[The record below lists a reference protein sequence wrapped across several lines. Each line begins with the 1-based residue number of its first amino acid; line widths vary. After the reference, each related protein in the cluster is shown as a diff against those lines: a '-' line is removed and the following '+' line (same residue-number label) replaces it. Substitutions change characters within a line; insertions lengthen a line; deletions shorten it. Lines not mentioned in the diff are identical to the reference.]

1 MKLVDSRSGLEVLSH
16 DECVQ
21 LLAEHEVG
29 RLVVV
34 VHGAPHIVP
43 VNYVFDGDAVVFRS
57 DAGTKLDAAEGHPVA
72 FEIDGFDTAARTGW
86 SVVVH
91 GRASEITEWD
101 HPAVTAARS
110 RLAPT
115 PWAGG
120 EKRHWVRVEAETIT
134 GRRIS

>member
-16 DECVQ
+16 DECVR

-34 VHGAPHIVP
+34 VRGAPHIVP

-57 DAGTKLDAAEGHPVA
+57 DAGTKLDAGEGHRVA

-101 HPAVTAARS
+101 DPSVTAARS

-120 EKRHWVRVEAETIT
+120 AKRHWVRVEADTIS